1 MHPIIQ
7 KLDDV
12 FFVSKILTSRKM
24 AAMLALGF
32 SAGLPIMLVY
42 TTLSAWLREV
52 GVSRSA
58 IGFFI
63 WVGFAYS
70 LKFLW
75 APLTDR
81 VRIPILAGLT
91 LDRRY
96 IELEN
101 GLLDG
106 GAHRA
111 YRVYDAVL
119 GDDTPRT
126 FAA

>member
-1 MHPIIQ
+1 MTTLLE
-7 KLDDV
+7 KLDEV
-12 FFVSKILTSRKM
+12 FLISKIKSERKY

-52 GVSRSA
+52 GVDRA
-58 IGFFI
+58 TIGFFV

-81 VRIPILAGLT
+81 VRMPILADLIGNRLAWT
-91 LDRRY
+91 L
-96 IELEN
+96 I
-101 GLLDG
+101 
-106 GAHRA
+106 
-111 YRVYDAVL
+111 AVI
-119 GDDTPRT
+119 GV
-126 FAA
+126 